1 MEMLWCKEKHV
12 TGPKNS
18 RHIFIQVPH
27 PVPPYFHLGRCQRSC
42 WFLRDSTLLKD
53 SLRIGIFNF
62 RSLPKYDLT

>member
-1 MEMLWCKEKHV
+1 MEMLWCEEKNV

-27 PVPPYFHLGRCQRSC
+27 PVPPYFHPGRCQRSC

-53 SLRIGIFNF
+53 SLRLSIFMC
-62 RSLPKYDLT
+62 LTFL